1 MTGMELLIWIKLSD
15 KLILDFGID
24 VRTYT
29 GYHFRNI
36 NDRLARADGYK
47 DDRDINNRNRV
58 YIKLMMLLL
67 TWTHL
72 QILKVK
78 RKLNITIMVM

>member
-1 MTGMELLIWIKLSD
+1 MTGMELLLIWIKLSD

-36 NDRLARADGYK
+36 NDRLGADGYK

-58 YIKLMMLLL
+58 YIKPMMLLL

-72 QILKVK
+72 QILKV
-78 RKLNITIMVM
+78 RENWI

>member
-1 MTGMELLIWIKLSD
+1 LNKKLSD

-36 NDRLARADGYK
+36 NDRLGADGYK

-58 YIKLMMLLL
+58 YQ
-67 TWTHL
+67 T
-72 QILKVK
+72 
-78 RKLNITIMVM
+78 